1 MTKIRVSTQLESFVK
16 ALAPEPR
23 KALRT
28 GIKLLASGQGD
39 IKHLEGELAG
49 WSRLRVHTYRVVFTE
64 IWRDGQRIVDCV
76 YANRRSVVY
85 DLFKEILRNQ
95 FLKD

>member
-1 MTKIRVSTQLESFVK
+1 MTKVRVTAQVEGFVK
-16 ALAPEPR
+16 SLAPDPR

-28 GIKLLASGQGD
+28 GIKSLAAGQGD
-39 IKHLEGELAG
+39 IKHLEGDLVG
-49 WSRLRVHTYRVVFTE
+49 WSRLRVHTYRVVFKE
-64 IWRDGQRIVDCV
+64 IWTDGQRIVDCV